1 MQLCNGHHPQY
12 GYFIWSAL
20 GRHAEDIRHR
30 TFLAPPSCECN
41 HRDTRDA
48 DMVAVSRPIGTL
60 AETMTRWI
68 AAEGFIF
75 VLI

>member
-1 MQLCNGHHPQY
+1 MV
-12 GYFIWSAL
+12 YFIWSAL
-20 GRHAEDIRHR
+20 GRHAADIRHR
-30 TFLAPPSCECN
+30 TFPVAPSCECN
-41 HRDTRDA
+41 IRDTRDA
-48 DMVAVSRPIGTL
+48 DMVAVSGPVGTL